1 MESVKKYLKI
11 TGRFRK
17 AAKISQGVMKL
28 ISFARLAK
36 FLLACENFAR
46 GCEIHQFR
54 KACEIPF
61 WLAKISQ
68 GVVKFILSFA
78 RLAKFLLGQ
87 FTSLQIFRKCLR
99 ISWMLDSFSDSLP
112 CILDWFG
119 KGFEALPN
127 LDSSCNLASI
137 LLCHGLHQVFPHSWL
152 VLMIEKLSKTSKL
165 AKN

>member
-1 MESVKKYLKI
+1 MLI
-11 TGRFRK
+11 TPVWGPKSRHTNWLNTNQQDIHQLGTNHRCK
-17 AAKISQGVMKL
+17 NIW
-28 ISFARLAK
+28 RLQ
-36 FLLACENFAR
+36 EDFAR

-54 KACEIPF
+54 KVCEIPS

-68 GVVKFILSFA
+68 GVV
-78 RLAKFLLGQ
+78 KFLLGQ
-87 FTSLQIFRKCLR
+87 FTSLQIFRKGLW

-112 CILDWFG
+112 FILDWFG
-119 KGFEALPN
+119 KGFEAIPN

-137 LLCHGLHQVFPHSWL
+137 LLCHGLYQVLPHSWL